1 MRITRGKISNSN
13 KNILM
18 LRYMSKGVM
27 DMTMD
32 TGMVTMIIPGII
44 VHTIMIHHTMIHL
57 IMILITGEEVEDV
70 TVDAGEAEVDVGEV
84 EEVAGVVEPRENK
97 QQITMV
103 MRIKNRE
110 NMTRAK
116 ATQQLQMLRHLL
128 LQQLVR
134 HL

>member
-84 EEVAGVVEPRENK
+84 AGVVEPRENK

>member
-1 MRITRGKISNSN
+1 MRITREKISNSN

-44 VHTIMIHHTMIHL
+44 VRTIMIHHTMIHL

-70 TVDAGEAEVDVGEV
+70 TVDAGEAEVDVG
-84 EEVAGVVEPRENK
+84 EVAGVVEPRENK

>member
-1 MRITRGKISNSN
+1 MRITREKISNSN

-27 DMTMD
+27 DMTTD

-84 EEVAGVVEPRENK
+84 AGVVEPRENK